1 MTKKKVLAIA
11 GILGISAL
19 VLSAGTLAYFTD
31 TETETNTFTLGK
43 VDIELKEYDH
53 QGNVFV
59 QNQKIMPGSS
69 STAVQK
75 NAIVTV
81 KDDSEESWVWVEML
95 IPSALYNSKTETQE
109 SNNAL
114 HYNQLKTF
122 LDGYSTNSGITT
134 VYDDHDT
141 HQWSLMTY
149 VDEVTVNGKEY
160 SRLRS
165 THKDKVAAG
174 YTTSPAISQVYVD
187 DDVKT
192 VDGKVFIPTGQQT
205 TNNKYSGEFA
215 EYAGDWEVII
225 NAYAVQAEGIANV
238 NDAVAA
244 YAAQNS

>member
-1 MTKKKVLAIA
+1 MTKQKVLAVA
-11 GILGISAL
+11 GILGIAAL

-53 QGNVFV
+53 QGNAFV
-59 QNQKIMPGSS
+59 QNQKIMPGNSDI
-69 STAVQK
+69 AVQK

-81 KDDSEESWVWVEML
+81 KNDSEKAWVWVEML
-95 IPSALYNSKTETQE
+95 IPSALYNSKTQTQE

-122 LDGYSTNSGITT
+122 LDGYTTNSGIAT

-149 VDEVTVNGKEY
+149 VDEVTVGDKTY

-165 THKDKVAAG
+165 THKDIVEPG
-174 YTTSPAISQVYVD
+174 YTTSPAISQIYVD
-187 DDVKT
+187 DDVKM
-192 VDGKVFIPTGQQT
+192 VGDKVYIPTGQEV
-205 TNNKYSGEFA
+205 TNGKYSGSFA
-215 EYAGDWEVII
+215 EYSGDWEVIV

-238 NDAVAA
+238 DDAVAA
-244 YAAQNS
+244 YAAQNN